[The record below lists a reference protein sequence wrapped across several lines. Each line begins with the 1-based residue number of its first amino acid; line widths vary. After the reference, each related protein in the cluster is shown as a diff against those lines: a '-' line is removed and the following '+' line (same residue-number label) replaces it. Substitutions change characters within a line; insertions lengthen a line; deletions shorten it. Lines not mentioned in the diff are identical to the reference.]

1 VSGATQVGEGCS
13 IFTRDYRTFGAL
25 SVFTPHLQVTLVAIM
40 DFITI
45 FLIAMVIGA
54 MALAPRFG
62 AESRP
67 AFIRPDHR
75 PHGAWSPARP
85 WDWD

>member
-1 VSGATQVGEGCS
+1 
-13 IFTRDYRTFGAL
+13 
-25 SVFTPHLQVTLVAIM
+25 M

-45 FLIAMVIGA
+45 FFIAMVIGVI
-54 MALAPRFG
+54 ALATRFG

-67 AFIRPDHR
+67 AFLRPDQR